1 MSEQD
6 TVTRSH
12 PAAESGGS
20 GRRVTRGRGVRL
32 AGYLVGI
39 AIVTGLVAITVWLA
53 MAWTGGGVAA
63 DRTERAVA
71 SVPAAFERPVVSSAG
86 LVDRSGVRVVTVA
99 ITGGGGL
106 LDLRYQVVDPDKA
119 AAVHD
124 AETPPVIIDED
135 TGLVINSLLMGHAHS
150 GGFKAGVTYYLIF
163 ENPGNLVERGT
174 TVSILLGDAQLEH
187 IVVR

>member
-1 MSEQD
+1 MSD
-6 TVTRSH
+6 RDLLTRSH
-12 PAAESGGS
+12 PAPGPDEPGP
-20 GRRVTRGRGVRL
+20 RRGVRL
-32 AGYLVGI
+32 AGYLVGL
-39 AIVTGLVAITVWLA
+39 AIVTGLVAIGVWLA
-53 MAWTGGGVAA
+53 MALTDGRDPVA
-63 DRTERAVA
+63 TNERAA
-71 SVPAAFERPVVSSAG
+71 NVPLALQRPVVSPAG
-86 LVDRSGVRVVTVA
+86 LVDRTGVRVVMVA

-135 TGLVINSLLMGHAHS
+135 TGLVINSLLMGHAHT

-163 ENPGNLVERGT
+163 ENPGNLIERGT

-187 IVVR
+187 IAVR